1 MVAKVEKIRTESKGV
16 FYMVKA
22 FAFDLDGTLTQHKT
36 PLCDKNRA
44 ILEKLAE
51 RYTLLMVGAGN
62 CMRIHNQLGG
72 FPMDVIGNYGMQYAK
87 YTDGELRLVRDD
99 AVTDKDKADIEKKV
113 TSIREKHGFTQF
125 AGENVEYHASGCL
138 TLPLL
143 GTKAN
148 QADKLA
154 FDPDRKKRRAFYSE
168 VCEEF
173 SDYNVFVGGSSSFD
187 MAPKPFNKYY
197 ALDLWCRENGYD
209 HSEVVFVGD
218 DYGIGGNDE
227 SVYHSDFRFVC
238 TDDYT
243 RLDEVLAP
251 WLDDTVPDIAGLLGV
266 KENCACGKDHTCT
279 IDRVII
285 RHGAL
290 NELSTMTVGYN
301 HILLVCDENTR
312 RVCGDQVDELLG
324 DKIDSRLT
332 YSGDGFVIP
341 NEEAVARLEACL
353 TDKTDLIIGVGSGV
367 INDLCKDV
375 SFSHSLPY
383 YIVATAPSMDGY
395 ASKGAAM
402 LFDGMKI
409 TTNAAVPKAII
420 ADTAV
425 LKDAPIE
432 MLRAGYGDI
441 IGKYSCLNDW
451 RLSHIVNGEPLCDY
465 IYNLTYN
472 TVTHVA
478 GIGKDIVSRDEKSIA
493 ELMRALVIVGIAMA
507 YMGNSRPAS
516 GSEHH
521 LSHYFEV
528 TGLLRSEPY
537 FCHGIDVAYST
548 YVTASIRRELQ
559 AIESPETKDFD
570 AAEWE
575 ANIRRVYGSK
585 DSSTTAEGI
594 IALQKQLG
602 WIYENKLPVYKEK
615 WSEIREIL
623 ADSPTPEQVLEML
636 ESVGLPIKDFEC
648 MYSDEK
654 RKDAIRYAKD
664 LKDRYTVLWLY
675 EQVQ

>member
-1 MVAKVEKIRTESKGV
+1 MYKV
-16 FYMVKA
+16 

-36 PLCDKNRA
+36 PLDDKNRA
-44 ILEKLAE
+44 ILEVLAE
-51 RYTLLMVGAGN
+51 RYTLLMVGAGS

-87 YTDGELRLVRDD
+87 YADGALRLVRDD
-99 AVTDKDKADIEKKV
+99 AVAYENKSLIEEKV
-113 TSIREKHGFTQF
+113 TSIRKKYGFTQF
-125 AGENVEYHASGCL
+125 AGKNVEYHASGCL

-143 GTKAN
+143 GTRAD
-148 QADKLA
+148 QTDKLA
-154 FDPDRKKRRAFYSE
+154 FDPDRKKRRAFYGE
-168 VCEEF
+168 VCEAF
-173 SDYNVFVGGSSSFD
+173 PDYNVFIGGSSSFD

-227 SVYHSDFRFVC
+227 SVYRSDFRFVC
-238 TDDYT
+238 IDDYT

-251 WLDDTVPDIAGLLGV
+251 WLDKSVPDIVGLLGA
-266 KENCACGKDHTCT
+266 KENCACGKSHTCT
-279 IDRVII
+279 IDRVVI

-290 NELSTMTVGYN
+290 NELSALTAGFG

-312 RVCGDQVDELLG
+312 RACGEQVDELLG
-324 DKIDSRLT
+324 DKIDVRLT
-332 YSGDGFVIP
+332 YSADGLVVP
-341 NEEAVARLEACL
+341 NEKTVSKLEACL

-367 INDLCKDV
+367 INDLCKYV

-425 LKDAPIE
+425 LKDAPNE

-451 RLSHIVNGEPLCDY
+451 RLSHAVNGEPLCDY
-465 IYNLTYN
+465 IYNLTYD
-472 TVTHVA
+472 TVDFISK
-478 GIGKDIVSRDEKSIA
+478 IGKDIVARDEKSIA
-493 ELMRALVIVGIAMA
+493 ALMRALVIVGIAMA

-548 YVTASIRRELQ
+548 YVTARLRQELQ
-559 AIESPETKDFD
+559 NIDIPKAKTFD
-570 AAEWE
+570 EDEWE
-575 ANIRRVYGSK
+575 NDIRRVYGAQ
-585 DSSTTAEGI
+585 DSTATAEGI
-594 IALQKQLG
+594 IALQKKLG
-602 WIYENKLPVYKEK
+602 RIYENKLPVYREK
-615 WSEIREIL
+615 WSEIRKIL
-623 ADSPTPEQVLEML
+623 ADSPTPERVLEML
-636 ESVGLPIKDFEC
+636 VSVGLNVEEFVKT
-648 MYSDEK
+648 YGEK
-654 RKDAIRYAKD
+654 KLTDGVRYAKD

-675 EQVQ
+675 EQVK